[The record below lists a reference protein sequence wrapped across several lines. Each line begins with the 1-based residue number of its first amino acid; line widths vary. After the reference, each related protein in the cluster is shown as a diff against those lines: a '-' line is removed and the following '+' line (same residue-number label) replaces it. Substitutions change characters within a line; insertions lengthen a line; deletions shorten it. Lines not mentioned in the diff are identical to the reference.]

1 MIKNTLSFTAL
12 VLLTNLAFPTAGK
25 AAVINGGFEDKFN
38 GWETI
43 GETTIETDQ
52 FGSGPVAG
60 KSQAFLSTAYQ
71 ELLGFDAQGNEMIGG
86 DAAIASFV
94 TGFENLEEF
103 LSLPSSFLSEN
114 TLSSLATGEIIEGS
128 AIKQT
133 FKAGA
138 GQSLSF
144 AWNFLTEEFTQAV
157 DNSSFED
164 FNDFAFVSLQRQS
177 DLNTVLLP
185 LADTVN
191 SSFQVANHSLFFG
204 ETGFQKF
211 SYTFDQSDTYTLGI
225 GVVDVGDGDL
235 VSGLLI
241 DRVDVD
247 VPETT
252 PVVGLVALGALGS
265 LSVLKRR
272 WKNG

>member
-1 MIKNTLSFTAL
+1 MIKNTFSFTAL
-12 VLLTNLAFPTAGK
+12 VLLTSLAFPTAGK
-25 AAVINGGFEDKFN
+25 ADVVNGSFEEGFK

-43 GETTIETDQ
+43 GETTIETEQ
-52 FGSGPVAG
+52 FGSGPVEG

-71 ELLGFDAQGNEMIGG
+71 ELLGFDTQGNEIIGG

-103 LSLPSSFLSEN
+103 LNLPSSFLSDN

-133 FKAGA
+133 FKANA
-138 GQSLSF
+138 GQSLTF

-185 LADTVN
+185 LADTLN
-191 SSFQVANHSLFFG
+191 SSFQFSNHSLFFG
-204 ETGFQKF
+204 ETGFQEF
-211 SYTFDQSDTYTLGI
+211 SYTFEQSDTYTLGV
-225 GVVDVGDGDL
+225 GVVDVGDGDF
-235 VSGLLI
+235 VSGLL
-241 DRVDVD
+241 VDQVD
-247 VPETT
+247 VPETS
-252 PVVGLVALGALGS
+252 PAVGLVALGALGS
-265 LSVLKRR
+265 LSIMKRR
-272 WKNG
+272 WKNS